1 MNLRVLVLLSLFVGI
16 GFVLHYV
23 VPPVF
28 LGMKPDMALA
38 MMFLGIILFP
48 KLNKVLLLSLLTGI
62 VSALTTSFP
71 MGEIINFIEKP
82 ITAFIFLSLYLLVR
96 NVSNKLVTATCLTAI
111 GTLISGS
118 IFLSLALYMMHID
131 IGVGFIAMFTAN
143 VLPAIILNTIVV
155 GIIYPVTLG
164 VFKRMNFSFTV

>member
-48 KLNKVLLLSLLTGI
+48 KLNKVLLLSLLTAI

-71 MGEIINFIEKP
+71 MGEIINFIEKL

-96 NVSNKLVTATCLTAI
+96 NVSNKLVTATCLIAV
-111 GTLISGS
+111 
-118 IFLSLALYMMHID
+118 LS
-131 IGVGFIAMFTAN
+131 FILRSTS
-143 VLPAIILNTIVV
+143 L
-155 GIIYPVTLG
+155 
-164 VFKRMNFSFTV
+164 SFGL

>member
-1 MNLRVLVLLSLFVGI
+1 MNLRVLVLLYLFVGI

-23 VPPVF
+23 VTTVF
-28 LGMKPDMALA
+28 VGLKLKMAVSS
-38 MMFLGIILFP
+38 MFLGIILFTKMN
-48 KLNKVLLLSLLTGI
+48 KLLLLSLLTVI

-131 IGVGFIAMFTAN
+131 I
-143 VLPAIILNTIVV
+143 VV
-155 GIIYPVTLG
+155 EI
-164 VFKRMNFSFTV
+164 

>member
-1 MNLRVLVLLSLFVGI
+1 
-16 GFVLHYV
+16 
-23 VPPVF
+23 
-28 LGMKPDMALA
+28 
-38 MMFLGIILFP
+38 
-48 KLNKVLLLSLLTGI
+48 
-62 VSALTTSFP
+62 

-164 VFKRMNFSFTV
+164 VFKRMNFFFTLYAWFKFDVYLHFRFEDDRVGLN

>member
-1 MNLRVLVLLSLFVGI
+1 
-16 GFVLHYV
+16 
-23 VPPVF
+23 
-28 LGMKPDMALA
+28 MALA

-111 GTLISGS
+111 VTLISVS
-118 IFLSLALYMMHID
+118 IFLFFGLSMISSDH
-131 IGVGFIAMFTAN
+131 VS
-143 VLPAIILNTIVV
+143 
-155 GIIYPVTLG
+155 
-164 VFKRMNFSFTV
+164 VFN